1 MAESVTCCRKIKHYK
16 LILKAT
22 WKFFLRKIK
31 VKKKDS
37 YDNVHNFQTLTPASD
52 VDLSI
57 YEDAL
62 NYAFSEAKIRNIA
75 VSGPYSAG
83 KSSVIETYK
92 IRYPERKFIH
102 LSLAT
107 FDSTNDK
114 EKNISNLVLEGKIIN
129 QLIHQISADDI
140 PKTLFKVKKDI
151 SKYSVIRWAIG
162 CSFCFILF
170 LQLFFSLEWKYFV
183 LGLNDSWYKS
193 FFELFTGSGWYL
205 INGFI
210 LFSATSYSL
219 YRLIRAQKTQNIIK
233 KINLQG
239 SEIEIF
245 NDSSDFS
252 DSYFDRYLNE
262 VIYLFKKSKAD
273 AVIFEDIDRF
283 DKTSIFERL
292 KEINTLLNNHLG
304 IINKKPIRF
313 FYLLRD
319 DLFTSKD
326 RTKFFDYIVPIIP
339 IVDGSNSYELL
350 DKLFD
355 KSIEDRAFL
364 RGVSLYIDDYRVL
377 KNIYNEYTI
386 YFEKLKIIGL
396 NANKMLAIVTYKN
409 LFPNDFSQLQL
420 GRGYVYNVLNFKY
433 EIISKNKE
441 EIESKIGDLE
451 KRISDIDDEFLKS
464 SLELENLKEYFIL
477 KKNTKRYHDP
487 GYDKFQNEINE
498 EQKLFLKSYEKRVLV
513 LKDKANKK
521 NLLREIDKTKFELIK
536 IENQKIS
543 DLITNKNV
551 EWVFKQNSVVNGFEG
566 ILNNDYFSLLVYL
579 IRGGY
584 IDESYKDYMA
594 IVHEN
599 SLSRKDRIFIHS
611 VMDRKGENND
621 LELDNPNNI
630 LSLLTEDMFYQEEIL
645 NFTLIKF
652 MMKNRSKNERM
663 LSALILQLK
672 ENEKLKFVFDFWFE
686 NREDKYINVIFAKLL
701 AKYWPSVLIELI
713 NNRTFEGSINDYYDL
728 TKVFLANCNV
738 DSLPIAN
745 EDNKLSAYISRC
757 FDYLRGSHY
766 QISGL
771 VDKLKLINVKFISI
785 NRDVSDINLL
795 KQVYSDSVYTINLD
809 NLYLMVGLFY
819 DHETKLIS
827 YDKFSKSSYS
837 IIKMGSKSP
846 IYNYII
852 DNIEEYIKTIL
863 SSNINEI
870 LDDEQDVV
878 EIANFEMDIEMKKQY
893 LSMIKNKIKNIL
905 TIDDEK
911 LWGDLFSNLVVDY
924 NLNNLVEYHSKIL
937 KEGSLDDILVYYINK
952 TPETNLIID
961 ENHKRGY
968 SSKFG
973 GKFIENEN
981 IDNEPYESI
990 ISATGWYYKNNFNQ
1004 SGLSIDKMKILIKTN
1019 CIRMSMENLNFLRS
1033 NEHYKNS
1040 VLIYFIAHNIE
1051 EYIELFDDSTSF
1063 RNELA
1068 ELLKGEEIGETKIKL
1083 LEKSKGTYSIAG
1095 NYLTNTEKQYILE
1108 NNFDINDMEYMISYY
1123 DELVDIKDNILS
1135 ILVNNENALQ
1145 KNILSIGY
1153 KLMKEIAED
1162 NFSIKTK
1169 ELVFNRAIDVLSE
1182 TELKNL
1188 TALLSPTISEVLNQ
1202 KNADITIEDNGL
1214 TKAIL
1219 NDFVEKGIIESYQSV
1234 DGQLK
1239 VQFKQPKDQNLEI
1252 SEAGNKTP

>member
-193 FFELFTGSGWYL
+193 FFELFTGNGWYL

-210 LFSATSYSL
+210 LFSAASYSL

-233 KINLQG
+233 KINLHG

-245 NDSSDFS
+245 NDSS

-409 LFPNDFSQLQL
+409 LFPHDFSQLQL
-420 GRGYVYNVLNFKY
+420 GRGYVFSILNYKS
-433 EIISKNKE
+433 EIINND
-441 EIESKIGDLE
+441 KIKIKTKIDELS
-451 KRISDIDDEFLKS
+451 KRINDIDYEYLNS
-464 SLELENLKEYFIL
+464 SSELEMLEEYFTL
-477 KKNTKRYHDP
+477 KKDSKWRHDSD
-487 GYDKFQNEINE
+487 YLEFKKEINE
-498 EQKLFLKSYEKRVLV
+498 KQDSFMKNYERRTLI
-513 LKDKANKK
+513 LKDKDNLKLLNKELNKMRFDLLSLENKK
-521 NLLREIDKTKFELIK
+521 
-536 IENQKIS
+536 IS
-543 DLITNKNV
+543 NLITNQNS
-551 EWVFKQNSVVNGFEG
+551 EWIFKQNSVVNGFEG

-630 LSLLTEDMFYQEEIL
+630 LDLLTEDMFYQEEIL

-672 ENEKLKFVFDFWFE
+672 ENEKLKFVFDFWFVNE
-686 NREDKYINVIFAKLL
+686 KDKNINVVFARLL
-701 AKYWPSVLIELI
+701 AKYWSSVLIELI
-713 NNRTFEGSINDYYDL
+713 NNKTFENNINDCYDL
-728 TKVFLANCNV
+728 TKIFLEGCHV
-738 DSLPIAN
+738 DSLPLVN
-745 EDNKLSAYISRC
+745 ESNQLSNYISKC
-757 FDYLRGSHY
+757 SDYLRKSNY
-766 QISGL
+766 KTNGL
-771 VDKLKLINVKFISI
+771 VDKLKLINVKFITIDS
-785 NRDVSDINLL
+785 NLSDFNLLEQVYQKSTYEINL
-795 KQVYSDSVYTINLD
+795 N
-809 NLYLMVGLFY
+809 NLYLMVDSFY
-819 DHETKLIS
+819 YSEMKLIK
-827 YDKFSKSSYS
+827 YDRFIKCSYS
-837 IIKMGSKSP
+837 TIKSVSDSP
-846 IYNYII
+846 VYNYIVN
-852 DNIEEYIKTIL
+852 NIEEYVKIIIASDVK
-863 SSNINEI
+863 EI
-870 LDDEQDVV
+870 FDDEKDVV
-878 EIANFEMDIEMKKQY
+878 EIANFDIDIEVKKKY

-905 TIDDEK
+905 
-911 LWGDLFSNLVVDY
+911 S
-924 NLNNLVEYHSKIL
+924 
-937 KEGSLDDILVYYINK
+937 
-952 TPETNLIID
+952 
-961 ENHKRGY
+961 
-968 SSKFG
+968 
-973 GKFIENEN
+973 
-981 IDNEPYESI
+981 
-990 ISATGWYYKNNFNQ
+990 
-1004 SGLSIDKMKILIKTN
+1004 
-1019 CIRMSMENLNFLRS
+1019 
-1033 NEHYKNS
+1033 
-1040 VLIYFIAHNIE
+1040 
-1051 EYIELFDDSTSF
+1051 
-1063 RNELA
+1063 
-1068 ELLKGEEIGETKIKL
+1068 
-1083 LEKSKGTYSIAG
+1083 
-1095 NYLTNTEKQYILE
+1095 
-1108 NNFDINDMEYMISYY
+1108 
-1123 DELVDIKDNILS
+1123 
-1135 ILVNNENALQ
+1135 
-1145 KNILSIGY
+1145 
-1153 KLMKEIAED
+1153 
-1162 NFSIKTK
+1162 
-1169 ELVFNRAIDVLSE
+1169 
-1182 TELKNL
+1182 
-1188 TALLSPTISEVLNQ
+1188 
-1202 KNADITIEDNGL
+1202 
-1214 TKAIL
+1214 
-1219 NDFVEKGIIESYQSV
+1219 IESEELWSDSFYRFSRGV
-1234 DGQLK
+1234 
-1239 VQFKQPKDQNLEI
+1239 
-1252 SEAGNKTP
+1252 